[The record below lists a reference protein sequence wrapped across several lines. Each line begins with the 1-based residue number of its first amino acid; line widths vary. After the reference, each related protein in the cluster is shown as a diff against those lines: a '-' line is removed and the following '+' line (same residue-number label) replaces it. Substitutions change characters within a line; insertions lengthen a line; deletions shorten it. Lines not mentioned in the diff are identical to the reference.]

1 MITPIIGAR
10 AFRKN
15 SQRGA
20 TLITGLVMLI
30 VLTLLVVSGIRSSNV
45 NLRIAGNMQAQAE
58 AVAAS
63 QQVIEQVISSA
74 DFTVDPAAAATAN
87 SMDVTINNMPYT
99 VTVAPPDC
107 KASQTLRNENL
118 NSLDPA
124 DQKCIASGAD
134 GAGQFR
140 LDAASAVIVT
150 PGPSWCSAQHWE
162 IRARVPDTNTT
173 VVQGVFT
180 RVETGTLCP

>member
-20 TLITGLVMLI
+20 TLVTGLVMLI

-63 QQVIEQVISSA
+63 QQAIEQVISSA
-74 DFTVDPAAAATAN
+74 DFTVNPAATAN
-87 SMDVTINNMPYT
+87 SMDVTINKMLYT
-99 VTVAPPDC
+99 VAVALPDC
-107 KASQTLRNENL
+107 KASRTLRNENL
-118 NSLDPA
+118 NTLDPA

-140 LDAASAVIVT
+140 LDAASAVMVT